1 MSSFRRKWDLDDK
14 NYILNI
20 LYFAWRK
27 RKWSII
33 LIGDQFYLIL
43 FLLFEIVYRNNLVT
57 SCIYVREY
65 TLGRALIARACSR
78 GSLGRVWV
86 IWLLWCVSVQGW
98 RVARDVFTVCPVEY
112 LWFAVLD
119 CSGNFYRIFNEI
131 GKELSR
137 LETSREISEL

>member
-1 MSSFRRKWDLDDK
+1 MC
-14 NYILNI
+14 
-20 LYFAWRK
+20 
-27 RKWSII
+27 
-33 LIGDQFYLIL
+33 
-43 FLLFEIVYRNNLVT
+43 RNNLAT

-98 RVARDVFTVCPVEY
+98 RMARDVFTVCPLEY

-119 CSGNFYRIFNEI
+119 CSEI
-131 GKELSR
+131 STVYLMRLEKNYP
-137 LETSREISEL
+137 LETSREISYLEFKFWRKSCIDLKIIFFYHSFLFSIDRNGEFYTSWITTLTTKLKN